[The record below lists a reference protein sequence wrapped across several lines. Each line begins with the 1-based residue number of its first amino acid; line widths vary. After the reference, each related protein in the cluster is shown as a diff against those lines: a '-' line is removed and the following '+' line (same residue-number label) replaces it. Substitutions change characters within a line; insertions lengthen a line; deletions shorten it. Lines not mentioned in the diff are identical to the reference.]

1 MQRKRLEDMNLLD
14 DFLFNAV
21 MTFPGIGERFC
32 RLLLQVVLG
41 REIGRLRVVAQ
52 RAFGGR
58 DEGFRGARLDVLAE
72 EELMDVLADP
82 SVFDI
87 EPDNN
92 GDVVSL
98 KDLPKRVRFYHAIID
113 SRCLKK
119 GEGFGKLKRVFVIFV
134 CSYDPF
140 DRGRMVYTIRNMCEE
155 IPEMEYDDGM
165 RTVFLNTKGD
175 GAGVPEELVAL
186 LRFMEDTREVNAV
199 NDVLR
204 ELLEMVRV
212 VKDDGKVTVAY
223 MKSFEI
229 EQMWINKGIEQGISQ
244 GIAQGIEQGIEPAS
258 ATELQAA
265 MTNVETNLGNSYKQG
280 NGNKITATTA
290 GVYAIKA
297 TTTDTANYVYS
308 PMAAFVSF
316 KPYTNVP
323 TELKDETVNAK
334 RTTIKIEKSS
344 DEADGVVEIN
354 KEVTYTVRTNVPY
367 ISDAV
372 EDKDVSYTITDTIE
386 GADYSVN
393 DDGKLVVSVQIGAGA
408 AINKI
413 VDVTTLQNG
422 KKQFVLDLSDVAKV
436 RTNANADVV
445 ISYKAIVKSEVV
457 NNSVVPNDGT
467 HTFTPKINTL
477 YTGKITMTKTD
488 DGKEKVKL
496 ANAGFVIY
504 RVDGEKTYYALV
516 SKDAEKKN
524 NEYVVTGW
532 TERFDT
538 AKADDNLIITDT
550 NGEAVVRGL
559 DDSYT
564 YNFKEIKAPE
574 GYSVNTTDSVAT
586 WGTNQTAEN
595 RTGTATM
602 SDTKLNSLPSTGGMG
617 TYLFTIIGVVVM
629 AGAAGAFFISRRKGS
644 EE

>member
-32 RLLLQVVLG
+32 MLLQVVLG

-155 IPEMEYDDGM
+155 VPEMEYDDGL

-186 LRFMEDTREVNAV
+186 LRFLEDTREVNAV

-212 VKDDGKVTVAY
+212 VKEDGKVTVAY

-244 GIAQGIEQGIEPAS
+244 GIAQGIEQGIS
-258 ATELQAA
+258 
-265 MTNVETNLGNSYKQG
+265 QG
-280 NGNKITATTA
+280 ISQGITQ
-290 GVYAIKA
+290 G
-297 TTTDTANYVYS
+297 
-308 PMAAFVSF
+308 
-316 KPYTNVP
+316 
-323 TELKDETVNAK
+323 
-334 RTTIKIEKSS
+334 IEQ
-344 DEADGVVEIN
+344 G
-354 KEVTYTVRTNVPY
+354 R
-367 ISDAV
+367 
-372 EDKDVSYTITDTIE
+372 
-386 GADYSVN
+386 
-393 DDGKLVVSVQIGAGA
+393 
-408 AINKI
+408 
-413 VDVTTLQNG
+413 
-422 KKQFVLDLSDVAKV
+422 
-436 RTNANADVV
+436 
-445 ISYKAIVKSEVV
+445 SEEWA
-457 NNSVVPNDGT
+457 
-467 HTFTPKINTL
+467 NTL
-477 YTGKITMTKTD
+477 R
-488 DGKEKVKL
+488 EKARADRLERELRKL
-496 ANAGFVIY
+496 
-504 RVDGEKTYYALV
+504 R
-516 SKDAEKKN
+516 
-524 NEYVVTGW
+524 
-532 TERFDT
+532 
-538 AKADDNLIITDT
+538 
-550 NGEAVVRGL
+550 
-559 DDSYT
+559 
-564 YNFKEIKAPE
+564 
-574 GYSVNTTDSVAT
+574 
-586 WGTNQTAEN
+586 
-595 RTGTATM
+595 
-602 SDTKLNSLPSTGGMG
+602 KL
-617 TYLFTIIGVVVM
+617 
-629 AGAAGAFFISRRKGS
+629 RRR
-644 EE
+644 

>member
-58 DEGFRGARLDVLAE
+58 DEGFRGARLDVLA
-72 EELMDVLADP
+72 
-82 SVFDI
+82 VFDI

-155 IPEMEYDDGM
+155 IPEMEYDDGL

-186 LRFMEDTREVNAV
+186 LHFLEDTREVNAV

-244 GIAQGIEQGIEPAS
+244 GIEQG
-258 ATELQAA
+258 
-265 MTNVETNLGNSYKQG
+265 
-280 NGNKITATTA
+280 
-290 GVYAIKA
+290 
-297 TTTDTANYVYS
+297 
-308 PMAAFVSF
+308 
-316 KPYTNVP
+316 
-323 TELKDETVNAK
+323 
-334 RTTIKIEKSS
+334 R
-344 DEADGVVEIN
+344 
-354 KEVTYTVRTNVPY
+354 
-367 ISDAV
+367 
-372 EDKDVSYTITDTIE
+372 
-386 GADYSVN
+386 
-393 DDGKLVVSVQIGAGA
+393 
-408 AINKI
+408 
-413 VDVTTLQNG
+413 
-422 KKQFVLDLSDVAKV
+422 
-436 RTNANADVV
+436 
-445 ISYKAIVKSEVV
+445 SEERA
-457 NNSVVPNDGT
+457 
-467 HTFTPKINTL
+467 NTL
-477 YTGKITMTKTD
+477 R
-488 DGKEKVKL
+488 EKARADRLERELRKL
-496 ANAGFVIY
+496 
-504 RVDGEKTYYALV
+504 R
-516 SKDAEKKN
+516 
-524 NEYVVTGW
+524 
-532 TERFDT
+532 
-538 AKADDNLIITDT
+538 
-550 NGEAVVRGL
+550 RG
-559 DDSYT
+559 
-564 YNFKEIKAPE
+564 
-574 GYSVNTTDSVAT
+574 
-586 WGTNQTAEN
+586 
-595 RTGTATM
+595 
-602 SDTKLNSLPSTGGMG
+602 
-617 TYLFTIIGVVVM
+617 
-629 AGAAGAFFISRRKGS
+629 RRDV
-644 EE
+644 